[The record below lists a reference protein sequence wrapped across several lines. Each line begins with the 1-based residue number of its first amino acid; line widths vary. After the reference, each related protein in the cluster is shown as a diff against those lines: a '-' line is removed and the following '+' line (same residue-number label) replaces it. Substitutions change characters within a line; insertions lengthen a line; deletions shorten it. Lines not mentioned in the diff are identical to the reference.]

1 MTSNRHVR
9 YLLGIVL
16 GGLAGF
22 SFTISVFPYALGLRD
37 ARNVH
42 LVLHAVNS
50 MGPWLALVWAV
61 GGWSVARLAAR
72 GGTPWMGGVTLGL
85 VGGASGIALAV
96 LRIGAATWPI
106 GMGLLAGVVYGFAGG
121 WILGRVTAAPDQ
133 SVRKEKP

>member
-22 SFTISVFPYALGLRD
+22 SFTISVFPSALGLSD
-37 ARNVH
+37 ARNVR
-42 LVLHAVNS
+42 LVAAAAAG
-50 MGPWLALVWAV
+50 MWPWLALVWAV

-72 GGTPWMGGVTLGL
+72 AGTPWMGGVILGL

-96 LRIGAATWPI
+96 LRIGAALWPL
-106 GMGLLAGVVYGFAGG
+106 GMGLLAGAAYGFVGG
-121 WILGRVTAAPDQ
+121 WILGRVLAAPAP
-133 SVRKEKP
+133 KERA